1 MILVHD
7 LSFIKMHEC
16 LYTSGVWFDS
26 QCLSLFEKGRSID
39 RPIQMVSNMYACTVD
54 LKHSQVKVNYEE
66 TRTGV
71 LIRPYVYIYIYIYIL
86 SSWYQTEERKT

>member
-1 MILVHD
+1 
-7 LSFIKMHEC
+7 MHEC

-71 LIRPYVYIYIYIYIL
+71 LIRPYVYIYIYISYRLGIKPRR
-86 SSWYQTEERKT
+86 ERREINVNVLYTTS